1 MVTRWPIVYIAVPTF
16 VVILVLIF
24 LILCPPLPS
33 SSQIIDQY
41 ASQLR
46 EKYHEALIRYKDPK
60 YNKFP
65 NAGSS
70 VYVNVPFINLVSIL
84 IRNNT
89 KRNNTWLLT
98 TNVKDMKQNE
108 EIMKIQFEDILKPV
122 SNKRLR
128 FVLMEGE
135 PGIGKSTLAKELA
148 LRWAEKS
155 DKTLSK
161 YYIAILIQLRFEI
174 YHKAQGIDDLF
185 IEFED
190 QMTELKLEVNKSK
203 GEGVLW
209 ILDGFD
215 ELPYHLRNNN
225 SIFMQLISGYI
236 LPKSTVIVTSRP
248 VASDPLL
255 TFLHNHNSKR
265 ISLRGFDS
273 DKSME
278 YASKYFNNKAIFA
291 DFQAYYSSNLVIESM
306 LYNPLNCYIVC
317 TIFNDFIA
325 TNSTQYPR
333 TMTALYNHYVR
344 VLLKRH
350 LLDVGIIS
358 DIDYNMPK
366 QLIREIDF
374 SNSVLV
380 NVWKDFSLLSKI
392 AYDGVMKQEYI
403 FGKELNNITKLSMM
417 DTVVNF
423 FAFDKDESSSFVH
436 TTLQEYLAAVHIVND
451 KLNFT
456 VTHKLPLNF
465 KIVLTFYVGI
475 IKILGRKVD
484 TTVLDILKR
493 NMTIQEW
500 DNNKDVD
507 IGSLLIGCL
516 YEDDS
521 LIYKIHLPLD
531 HRFHLESSFPT
542 NFEIYI
548 SGYLTA
554 VHNITFRVH
563 FYNSDNLKA
572 FHKGLQSHSNISGEL
587 IVLLFVEDA
596 YERQRALEELL
607 TMPSHVVKGFAI
619 PPFYNLDMP
628 AICKIITKFQL
639 LQEITFYSDNFY
651 CDPGPENPLLKL
663 NKLNKLTTA
672 VNFPNKNVFET
683 LKQLTAPGK
692 PLRKFEI
699 EGLGSPYSNILN
711 LIKKDS
717 SLEELKIGDS
727 FDVFRHGTEIYI
739 PSPDGVVTVLQE
751 IIWTKNTNNLRV
763 DHYQKFIYNLELGK
777 IQSTTQ
783 LSSFTSF
790 MHVKIKKKWHYAN
803 ITVYS
808 ESGTSELTYFIT
820 AFNNCSLS
828 LRRSTENVAK
838 IKLKGKF
845 TCSISSKEMPEEM
858 RERMFKIMYREIPE
872 EMHEEMHK
880 EMHEEIPEEMH
891 EEIHQ
896 NMPRLAYYQGGSCLN
911 KELNSMKEFIY
922 NFLAVLPIPLL
933 IILRQI
939 YTFKCLVDIM
949 FVVNCIFLVFR
960 FIVSILY
967 QSVLSVFGYNLVVIL
982 AVSISFYLIIVFRQ

>member
-1 MVTRWPIVYIAVPTF
+1 M
-16 VVILVLIF
+16 
-24 LILCPPLPS
+24 CPLPPS

-46 EKYHEALIRYKDPK
+46 EKYCEALIRYKDPK

-65 NAGSS
+65 NAGPS

-161 YYIAILIQLRFEI
+161 YDIAILIQLRFEI

-255 TFLHNHNSKR
+255 TFLYEHDSKR
-265 ISLRGFDS
+265 ISIRGFDS
-273 DKSME
+273 DRTLE
-278 YASKYFNNKAIFA
+278 YASKYFDNSQVFSA
-291 DFQAYYSSNLVIESM
+291 FQAYYSGNLVIESM

-317 TIFNDFIA
+317 TIFNDLIA
-325 TNSTQYPR
+325 TNSTEYPR

-350 LLDVGIIS
+350 LLDVGIIT
-358 DIDYNMPK
+358 DIDYNMPQ
-366 QLIREIDF
+366 QLIHEIDF
-374 SNSVLV
+374 KNSGLG
-380 NVWKDFSLLSKI
+380 NIWKNFSLLSEK
-392 AYDGVMKQEYI
+392 AYNGVMKQEYI
-403 FGKELNNITKLSMM
+403 FGKELHNVTKLSMM

-423 FAFDKDESSSFVH
+423 FAFDKNESSSFVH

-456 VTHKLPLNF
+456 ITHELPLNF

-475 IKILGRKVD
+475 IKMIGRKVD

-521 LIYKIHLPLD
+521 LIHKIHLPFD
-531 HRFHLESSFPT
+531 HKFHLESRFPT

-554 VHNITFRVH
+554 VHTITFRVH

-572 FHKGLQSHSNISGEL
+572 FHKGLQSHSNINGEL
-587 IVLLFVEDA
+587 IAILFVEDTN
-596 YERQRALEELL
+596 ERQRALQELL
-607 TMPSHVVKGFAI
+607 TMPSHVIKGFAI

-639 LQEITFYSDNFY
+639 QEIIFYSDNFY

-663 NKLNKLTTA
+663 NKLSKLVTA
-672 VNFPNKNVFET
+672 HNFPNKNVFET

-692 PLRKFEI
+692 PLRKLEI
-699 EGLGSPYSNILN
+699 EGYGSPYSNILN

-727 FDVFRHGTEIYI
+727 FDIFRHGTEIYI
-739 PSPDGVVTVLQE
+739 PSPDGVVETVLQE
-751 IIWTKNTNNLRV
+751 IVWIKNTNNLRV

-777 IQSTTQ
+777 IRSTTQ

-790 MHVKIKKKWHYAN
+790 MHIKINKKWYYAN
-803 ITVYS
+803 ITVCS
-808 ESGTSELTYFIT
+808 EPGTSELTYFIT

-828 LRRSTENVAK
+828 LKRSTENVPK
-838 IKLKGKF
+838 IKLEGKF
-845 TCSISSKEMPEEM
+845 ACFISSQEMPEEM
-858 RERMFKIMYREIPE
+858 HKRMCKIMHKEIHEEMHEEIHE
-872 EMHEEMHK
+872 EMHEEMHEK
-880 EMHEEIPEEMH
+880 
-891 EEIHQ
+891 
-896 NMPRLAYYQGGSCLN
+896 MPQLAYYKGGRCLN
-911 KELNSMKEFIY
+911 KELNSTKEFIY

-933 IILRQI
+933 IPLKQI
-939 YTFKCLVDIM
+939 YPFKCLVDVL

-982 AVSISFYLIIVFRQ
+982 AVSISFYLIIVLRQ

>member
-1 MVTRWPIVYIAVPTF
+1 MIPWLLAGILAVF
-16 VVILVLIF
+16 II
-24 LILCPPLPS
+24 LILIQPS
-33 SSQIIDQY
+33 SVIDQY
-41 ASQLR
+41 ATQLR
-46 EKYHEALIRYKDPK
+46 ENYSVVLKNYKDVK

-65 NAGSS
+65 AAGRSVFVNA
-70 VYVNVPFINLVSIL
+70 PFINLVSIL
-84 IRNNT
+84 LT
-89 KRNNTWLLT
+89 KK
-98 TNVKDMKQNE
+98 NVTFLHITRVEELMEDE

-122 SNKRLR
+122 SNEKLK

-135 PGIGKSTLAKELA
+135 PGIGKSILVKELA
-148 LRWAEKS
+148 LRWAKQS
-155 DKTLSK
+155 DILLNQYK
-161 YYIAILIQLRFEI
+161 IVILIQLRFEI
-174 YHKAQGIDDLF
+174 YQRAKDITDFFDN
-185 IEFED
+185 FEN
-190 QMTELKLEVNKSK
+190 QNINMTELKLEVKKRK
-203 GEGVLW
+203 GEGILW

-215 ELPYHLRNNN
+215 ELPNHLRSN
-225 SIFMQLISGYI
+225 SIFIQLISGDI
-236 LPKSTVIVTSRP
+236 FPKSTVIVTSRP

-265 ISLRGFDS
+265 ISLRGFDF

-278 YASKYFNNKAIFA
+278 YASKYFSNSQVFSK
-291 DFQAYYSSNLVIESM
+291 FQAYYSSNLVIESM

-333 TMTALYNHYVR
+333 TMTALYNHYIR

-350 LLDVGIIS
+350 LLDVGIIT
-358 DIDYNMPK
+358 DLDYNMPK

-374 SNSVLV
+374 SNSVLA
-380 NVWKDFSLLSKI
+380 NVWKDFSLLSEI
-392 AYDGVMKQEYI
+392 AYDGVMKQKYI
-403 FGKELNNITKLSMM
+403 FGKDLHDVTKLSMM

-436 TTLQEYLAAVHIVND
+436 TTLQEYLAAVHIVNN

-456 VTHKLPLNF
+456 IIDYRILLDF
-465 KIVLTFYVGI
+465 EIVLTFYVGI
-475 IKILGRKVD
+475 NKMIGREVD
-484 TTVLDILKR
+484 TTVLDILKQ
-493 NMTIQEW
+493 NMTIH
-500 DNNKDVD
+500 NVD
-507 IGSLLIGCL
+507 MYNIIGNLLIGCL

-521 LIYKIHLPLD
+521 LVYKIHLSLD
-531 HRFHLESSFPT
+531 HEFRLESIFPT

-554 VHNITFRVH
+554 VHNIRFSTS

-572 FHKGLQSHSNISGEL
+572 FHKGLKSQSNINGEL

-596 YERQRALEELL
+596 YDRQRALEELL
-607 TMPSHVVKGFAI
+607 TMPSHVIRELVI
-619 PPFYNLDMP
+619 SPYYNLDMP

-639 LQEITFYSDNFY
+639 LEDILFYSDNFY
-651 CDPGPENPLLKL
+651 CDSGSENPLLKL
-663 NKLNKLTTA
+663 DKLNRLETPL
-672 VNFPNKNVFET
+672 NFPNKNVFET
-683 LKQLTAPGK
+683 LKQLTAPGR
-692 PLRKFEI
+692 PMRGLEI
-699 EGLGSPYSNILN
+699 ENYGSFYSNILN
-711 LIKKDS
+711 LITKDS
-717 SLEELKIGDS
+717 SLEELIIDDS
-727 FDVFRHGTEIYI
+727 FDVFRHGAEI
-739 PSPDGVVTVLQE
+739 PSLDSIYDSEVVLQE
-751 IIWTKNTNNLRV
+751 IIWTKNTNNLKV

-790 MHVKIKKKWHYAN
+790 MHVKIKKKWHYAK

-838 IKLKGKF
+838 IKLEGKF
-845 TCSISSKEMPEEM
+845 TCFISSKEMY
-858 RERMFKIMYREIPE
+858 MYQK
-872 EMHEEMHK
+872 MHE
-880 EMHEEIPEEMH
+880 
-891 EEIHQ
+891 
-896 NMPRLAYYQGGSCLN
+896 LAYYKGDRCLN
-911 KELNSMKEFIY
+911 EELNSMKKFIY

-933 IILRQI
+933 IKLKQI
-939 YTFKCLVDIM
+939 YPFKCLVDIL

-982 AVSISFYLIIVFRQ
+982 AVSISFYLIIVLRQ